1 MYILTI
7 DAFFG
12 FEQETVRNFNEKPS
26 SYELYI
32 IKNKSINKTIT

>member
-12 FEQETVRNFNEKPS
+12 FEQETVRNFNEKPFACGFRP
-26 SYELYI
+26 L
-32 IKNKSINKTIT
+32 KINL